1 MLLLGFFVFAS
12 AQNGFT
18 DFYTEQKKRGSQCLK
33 NEFKIY
39 FLLKNETLRCYF
51 QTVCKDGAYKLKIN
65 LRSMQKEEQT
75 NDLLTRKGRLSMAN
89 GNSLLKL
96 MQ

>member
-1 MLLLGFFVFAS
+1 MPKFKNSNAAFWVIFKHC
-12 AQNGFT
+12 
-18 DFYTEQKKRGSQCLK
+18 DFE
-33 NEFKIY
+33 
-39 FLLKNETLRCYF
+39 
-51 QTVCKDGAYKLKIN
+51 DGAYKLKIN

-75 NDLLTRKGRLSMAN
+75 NDLLTRKGRLSMEAAN

>member
-1 MLLLGFFVFAS
+1 MLLLGFFVLLVHKMALLIFIQS
-12 AQNGFT
+12 R
-18 DFYTEQKKRGSQCLK
+18 KKRGSQCLE

-39 FLLKNETLRCYF
+39 FLLKNETLRSYF